1 MGRDTRRWSSF
12 DNILLLLFPT
22 KSNLTNLACVGDI
35 PSELTSRLDWADLF
49 FPRAGSP
56 TQVEFSVNVVKFRET
71 THFDLKMSFISVC
84 DRFCGS

>member
-1 MGRDTRRWSSF
+1 MGRDTRRWPSF

-35 PSELTSRLDWADLF
+35 PPELTSRLDWADLF

-56 TQVEFSVNVVKFRET
+56 TQVELSALFTQICCKVSINDPF
-71 THFDLKMSFISVC
+71 
-84 DRFCGS
+84 